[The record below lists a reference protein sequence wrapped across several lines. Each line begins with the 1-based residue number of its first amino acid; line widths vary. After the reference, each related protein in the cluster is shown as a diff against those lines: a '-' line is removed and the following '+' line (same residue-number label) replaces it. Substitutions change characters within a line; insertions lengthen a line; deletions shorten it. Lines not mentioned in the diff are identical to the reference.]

1 MAIGT
6 CFCGKIRIES
16 TGEPIATSPDE
27 GVQQRPPRYAGED
40 TTPTS
45 RREILGWYSYGIAAE
60 VFAVCGVGSFLPL
73 TLEQLARERG
83 TLQTSRL
90 PCVGSSAGNSTNNAE
105 NGPCVVPVFGL
116 EVNTASFAMYTFSL
130 AVLIQALTLI
140 SFSALADYENNRKTL
155 LMVFGFAGA
164 LASMLFVF
172 IAPPVFVLGS
182 ILVVVGVTCL
192 GSSCVVLNSYLPVLV
207 ANDPSLQEGKAD
219 DGAEMSGFDR
229 DGGNS
234 GWNAWGNDDA
244 DDDSLDGL
252 QPSGQ
257 PQSSLEGGMGPEAP
271 PSSSPELQLSTKI
284 SSRGIGLGYCAA
296 VFVQII
302 SIIMLITL
310 SKTSLAKVSATLP
323 MRFVLLLVGIW
334 WGAFTLVTRNLLKT
348 RPGPPLDTV
357 STKGTGRWRAWL
369 RLVGFAWK
377 SLWETVKVASKLREV
392 LIFLV
397 AWFLLSDAMATVSGT
412 AILFARTELKLST
425 PLIGLLSITATVSG
439 MTGAF
444 LWPHVSRYFNL
455 QPNHTIILCI
465 VLFELIPLYG
475 LLAYIP
481 FIKNW
486 GVFGLQRP
494 WEIFPLAVVHG
505 VVSGGLASYCRSFF
519 GLLIPPG
526 SEAAFYA
533 LYAATDKGSSF
544 IGPAIV
550 GALVDAT
557 GQVRSGFFFI
567 AVIIILPIPLVW
579 MVNADKGRREGL
591 AMAESLEKSHGGP
604 AEYAEEAEGL
614 LASR

>member
-1 MAIGT
+1 MLSSISAA
-6 CFCGKIRIES
+6 F
-16 TGEPIATSPDE
+16 SPAPE
-27 GVQQRPPRYAGED
+27 GAQQRPPRYAGED

-83 TLQTSRL
+83 TLQKSHL
-90 PCVGSSAGNSTNNAE
+90 PCTGPSAGNSTDDAA
-105 NGPCVVPVFGL
+105 NGQCVVPIFGL
-116 EVNTASFAMYTFSL
+116 EINTASFAMYTFSF

-155 LMVFGFAGA
+155 LMAFGFAGS

-172 IAPPVFVLGS
+172 IAPPVFILGS

-192 GSSCVVLNSYLPVLV
+192 GSSFVVLNSFLPVLV
-207 ANDPSLQEGKAD
+207 ANDSSLQDGKANE
-219 DGAEMSGFDR
+219 GAELSNLNR
-229 DGGNS
+229 DDEGS
-234 GWNAWGNDDA
+234 EWNAWGDEDN
-244 DDDSLDGL
+244 DSLDGL
-252 QPSGQ
+252 QASHQPDRSPEEGQ
-257 PQSSLEGGMGPEAP
+257 GARTP

-296 VFVQII
+296 LFVQII

-310 SKTSLAKVSATLP
+310 SKTSLVKVSATLP

-334 WGAFTLVTRNLLKT
+334 WGAFTLVTGRLLKT
-348 RPGPPLDTV
+348 RPGPSLDSI
-357 STKGTGRWRAWL
+357 STQGAARWRAWL
-369 RLVGFAWK
+369 RLMGFAWK
-377 SLWETVKVASKLREV
+377 SLWQTVKVAMKLREI

-397 AWFLLSDAMATVSGT
+397 AWFLLSDAIATVSGT

-425 PLIGLLSITATVSG
+425 PLVGLLSITATVSG
-439 MTGAF
+439 MAGAF
-444 LWPHVSRYFNL
+444 LWPRVSRYFGL
-455 QPNHTIILCI
+455 QSNHTIIVCI
-465 VLFELIPLYG
+465 ILFEIVPLYG

-486 GVFGLQRP
+486 GVIGLQQP
-494 WEIFPLAVVHG
+494 WEIFPLAIVHG

-526 SEAAFYA
+526 NEAAFYA

-550 GALVDAT
+550 GVLVDAT

-567 AVIIILPIPLVW
+567 AILILLPIPLIW
-579 MVNADKGRREGL
+579 LVNADKGRREGL
-591 AMAESLEKSHGGP
+591 AMAETLKSHRP
-604 AEYAEEAEGL
+604 DDAQEAEGL
-614 LASR
+614 LAHHD

>member
-1 MAIGT
+1 MLSYISAA
-6 CFCGKIRIES
+6 FQS
-16 TGEPIATSPDE
+16 PSPDE
-27 GVQQRPPRYAGED
+27 GVQQRRPRYAGED

-90 PCVGSSAGNSTNNAE
+90 PCVGPSIGNSTNNAE
-105 NGPCVVPVFGL
+105 HGQCVVPVFGL
-116 EVNTASFAMYTFSL
+116 EINTASFA
-130 AVLIQALTLI
+130 I
-140 SFSALADYENNRKTL
+140 ALADYENNRKTL
-155 LMVFGFAGA
+155 LMVFGFTGA
-164 LASMLFVF
+164 LASMLFIF
-172 IAPPVFVLGS
+172 IAPPAFILGS
-182 ILVVVGVTCL
+182 VLVVVGVTCL
-192 GSSCVVLNSYLPVLV
+192 GSSFVVLNSYLPVLV
-207 ANDPSLQEGKAD
+207 ANDPSLRKKM
-219 DGAEMSGFDR
+219 DGSAEMSSFDR
-229 DGGNS
+229 DGDTS
-234 GWNAWGNDDA
+234 DWNDWGNDGA
-244 DDDSLDGL
+244 DDDSLDEL

-257 PQSSLEGGMGPEAP
+257 AQSSLEGGTGAKA

-284 SSRGIGLGYCAA
+284 SSRGIGLGYFAA
-296 VFVQII
+296 LFVQII
-302 SIIMLITL
+302 SIITLITL
-310 SKTSLAKVSATLP
+310 SKTSLAKASSTLP
-323 MRFVLLLVGIW
+323 MRFVLLLVGLW

-348 RPGPPLDTV
+348 RPGPRLDTV

-412 AILFARTELKLST
+412 AILFARTELQLST

-444 LWPHVSRYFNL
+444 LWPHVSRYFGF
-455 QPNHTIILCI
+455 QPNQTIILCI

-481 FIKNW
+481 FIRNW
-486 GVFGLQRP
+486 GVIGLQQP
-494 WEIFPLAVVHG
+494 WEIFPLAIVHG

-550 GALVDAT
+550 GVLVDAT

-567 AVIIILPIPLVW
+567 AVLIILPIPLVW

-591 AMAESLEKSHGGP
+591 AMAETDKSHGGP
-604 AEYAEEAEGL
+604 AEYEEAEGL
-614 LASR
+614 LAR

>member
-1 MAIGT
+1 MFSSISAA
-6 CFCGKIRIES
+6 FQA
-16 TGEPIATSPDE
+16 PSPAE

-90 PCVGSSAGNSTNNAE
+90 PCVGPSAGNSTSNAD
-105 NGPCVVPVFGL
+105 GQCVVPVFGL
-116 EVNTASFAMYTFSL
+116 EINTASFAMYTFSL

-172 IAPPVFVLGS
+172 IAPPVFILGA

-192 GSSCVVLNSYLPVLV
+192 GSSFVILNSYLPVLV
-207 ANDPSLQEGKAD
+207 ANDPSLQDPKAN
-219 DGAEMSGFDR
+219 DGAEMSTFNMD
-229 DGGNS
+229 DDNS
-234 GWNAWGNDDA
+234 DWNAWDNDDN
-244 DDDSLDGL
+244 DTDSLDGL

-257 PQSSLEGGMGPEAP
+257 PQTSPEDGKGFNI
-271 PSSSPELQLSTKI
+271 PSSSTPELQLSTKI

-310 SKTSLAKVSATLP
+310 SKTSLAKFSGTLP

-334 WGAFTLVTRNLLKT
+334 WAAFTLVTRNLLKT
-348 RPGPPLDTV
+348 RPGPPLDTG
-357 STKGTGRWRAWL
+357 STRGIARWRAWL
-369 RLVGFAWK
+369 QLVGFAWK
-377 SLWETVKVASKLREV
+377 SLWGTVKVVRKLREV

-397 AWFLLSDAMATVSGT
+397 AWFLISDAMATVSAT

-425 PLIGLLSITATVSG
+425 PLVGLLSITATLSG
-439 MTGAF
+439 MMGAF
-444 LWPHVSRYFNL
+444 LWPHVSRYFRL
-455 QPNHTIILCI
+455 QSNHTIMVCMF
-465 VLFELIPLYG
+465 LFEMIPLYG

-486 GVFGLQRP
+486 GVIGLQRP
-494 WEIFPLAVVHG
+494 WEIFPLAIVHG

-519 GLLIPPG
+519 GLMIPPG

-550 GALVDAT
+550 GLLVDAT

-567 AVIIILPIPLVW
+567 AILILLPIPLVW
-579 MVNADKGRREGL
+579 MVNADKGRREAL
-591 AMAESLEKSHGGP
+591 AIADTLGKSHAGP
-604 AEYAEEAEGL
+604 AEYYQEAQGL
-614 LASR
+614 LTRDS

>member
-1 MAIGT
+1 MLSYISA
-6 CFCGKIRIES
+6 FR
-16 TGEPIATSPDE
+16 SPDE

-90 PCVGSSAGNSTNNAE
+90 PCIGPSAGNNTNAE
-105 NGPCVVPVFGL
+105 NGQCVVPIFGL
-116 EVNTASFAMYTFSL
+116 EINTASFAMYTFSL

-172 IAPPVFVLGS
+172 IAPPIFILGS

-192 GSSCVVLNSYLPVLV
+192 GSSFVVLNSYLPVLV
-207 ANDPSLQEGKAD
+207 ANDPSLQDRNA
-219 DGAEMSGFDR
+219 AEMSSFDR
-229 DGGNS
+229 DAGNPE
-234 GWNAWGNDDA
+234 WNDRGSDA

-252 QPSGQ
+252 QPSSQ
-257 PQSSLEGGMGPEAP
+257 RQSSLEGGMGSKAP

-302 SIIMLITL
+302 SIIILITS
-310 SKTSLAKVSATLP
+310 SKTSLAKASPSLP

-334 WGAFTLVTRNLLKT
+334 WGAFTLMTRNLLKA
-348 RPGPPLDTV
+348 RPGPPLDPV
-357 STKGTGRWRAWL
+357 STQGAGRWRAWL

-377 SLWETVKVASKLREV
+377 SLWNTVKVVMRLREV

-397 AWFLLSDAMATVSGT
+397 AWFLLSDAIATVSGT

-425 PLIGLLSITATVSG
+425 PLVGLLSITATVSG

-444 LWPHVSRYFNL
+444 LWPHVSRYFGL

-465 VLFELIPLYG
+465 ALFELIPLYG

-494 WEIFPLAVVHG
+494 WEIFPLAIVHG

-550 GALVDAT
+550 GVLVDAT

-567 AVIIILPIPLVW
+567 AILIILPIPLIW

-591 AMAESLEKSHGGP
+591 AMAETLGKSHGGA
-604 AEYAEEAEGL
+604 AEDAQEAEGL
-614 LASR
+614 LARE

>member
-1 MAIGT
+1 MLSSISAA
-6 CFCGKIRIES
+6 FA
-16 TGEPIATSPDE
+16 PAPE
-27 GVQQRPPRYAGED
+27 GSQQRPPRYAGED
-40 TTPTS
+40 TTPTT

-83 TLQTSRL
+83 TLQKSHL
-90 PCVGSSAGNSTNNAE
+90 PCTGPSAGNSTNDAA
-105 NGPCVVPVFGL
+105 NGQCVVPVFGL
-116 EVNTASFAMYTFSL
+116 EINTASFAMYTFSL

-155 LMVFGFAGA
+155 LMVFGFAGS

-172 IAPPVFVLGS
+172 IAPPVFILGS

-192 GSSCVVLNSYLPVLV
+192 GSSFVVLNSYLPVLV
-207 ANDPSLQEGKAD
+207 ANDSSLQASKTNEDAELSTFD
-219 DGAEMSGFDR
+219 PDGESPE
-229 DGGNS
+229 
-234 GWNAWGNDDA
+234 WNAWDSDGDN
-244 DDDSLDGL
+244 DSLDGL
-252 QPSGQ
+252 NPSHQPNHS
-257 PQSSLEGGMGPEAP
+257 PEEGKGARS

-302 SIIMLITL
+302 SIIMLVTL
-310 SKTSLAKVSATLP
+310 SKTSLVNVSATLP

-334 WGAFTLVTRNLLKT
+334 WGAFTLVTRQLLKT
-348 RPGPPLDTV
+348 RPGPPLDSV
-357 STKGTGRWRAWL
+357 STQGTARWRAWL
-369 RLVGFAWK
+369 RLMGFAWK
-377 SLWETVKVASKLREV
+377 SLWETVKVVMKLREV

-397 AWFLLSDAMATVSGT
+397 AWFLLSDAIATVSGT

-425 PLIGLLSITATVSG
+425 PLVGLLSITATVSG
-439 MTGAF
+439 MMGAF
-444 LWPHVSRYFNL
+444 LWPHVSRHFGL
-455 QPNHTIILCI
+455 QSNHTIIVCI
-465 VLFELIPLYG
+465 VLFEMIPLYG

-486 GVFGLQRP
+486 GVIGLQRP
-494 WEIFPLAVVHG
+494 WEIFPLAIVHG
-505 VVSGGLASYCRSFF
+505 IVSGGLASYCRSFF

-526 SEAAFYA
+526 NEAAFYA

-550 GALVDAT
+550 GILVDAT

-567 AVIIILPIPLVW
+567 AILIVLPIPLVW

-591 AMAESLEKSHGGP
+591 AMAETLKSHGP
-604 AEYAEEAEGL
+604 ANSQEAEGL
-614 LASR
+614 LASHD